1 METRL
6 LAGPVLPESDGA
18 LMRALDRCKDGR
30 EKGPL
35 FTFAI
40 RNASGETYRHVVAA
54 GFIEASR
61 VAQEVAKVGYTVD
74 RAFDAEPADGIH
86 GAYRAPL

>member
-6 LAGPVLPESDGA
+6 LANAVLPESDGA
-18 LMRALDRCKDGR
+18 LVRALERCKDGR
-30 EKGPL
+30 ETGPL

-40 RNASGETYRHVVAA
+40 RNASGQTYRHVEAA
-54 GFIEASR
+54 GYIEASR
-61 VAQEVAKVGYTVD
+61 IAQEVAKLGYSVD

-86 GAYRAPL
+86 GAYSAPI